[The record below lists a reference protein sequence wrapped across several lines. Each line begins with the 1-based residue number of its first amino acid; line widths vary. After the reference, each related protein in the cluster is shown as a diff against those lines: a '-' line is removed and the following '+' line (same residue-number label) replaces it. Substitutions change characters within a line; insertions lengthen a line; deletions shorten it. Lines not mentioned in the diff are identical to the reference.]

1 MTVSSVTQV
10 CTDCQNICSG
20 RLGGNLRT
28 TVLRRSVPLTLACPW
43 RFSLGLDRDWDF
55 LAGSVV
61 ALDIGRRLQ
70 CQLEGKLLSTVGR
83 IPYGLARFGNA
94 VHVSALFNRNAP
106 YDVERSELTSGAF

>member
-1 MTVSSVTQV
+1 
-10 CTDCQNICSG
+10 
-20 RLGGNLRT
+20 
-28 TVLRRSVPLTLACPW
+28 
-43 RFSLGLDRDWDF
+43 

-70 CQLEGKLLSTVGR
+70 CQLEGKLSYVYMGR
-83 IPYGLARFGNA
+83 IPSGLARFGNA